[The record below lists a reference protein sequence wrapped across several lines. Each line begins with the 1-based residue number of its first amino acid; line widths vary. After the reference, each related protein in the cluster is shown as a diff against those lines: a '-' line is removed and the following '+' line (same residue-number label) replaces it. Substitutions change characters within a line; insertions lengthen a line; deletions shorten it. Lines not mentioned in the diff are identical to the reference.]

1 MEVAIYIYIYVY
13 VVRVSVSFV
22 SCLFAKCPVYGC
34 CLLLRGHWK
43 ICFANK
49 KHSLLTISSRTF
61 ELQVTGQILSP
72 TNLLAIVLQVL
83 TLGTP
88 FFLGGVTARGWEL
101 DTTERCSHHSPAIF
115 YIQNYVFYPDW
126 SLRHLKCMM
135 YHSCCLNST
144 TKIYLPP

>member
-1 MEVAIYIYIYVY
+1 MEVAIYIYVY

-61 ELQVTGQILSP
+61 THFKLQGRFYHQPI

-88 FFLGGVTARGWEL
+88 FFGGGSVTARGWEL
-101 DTTERCSHHSPAIF
+101 DTTDQSTIPASEIIQQPEPNGAVIINHGVNHLPAIF
-115 YIQNYVFYPDW
+115 YIQNYVFYPD
-126 SLRHLKCMM
+126 
-135 YHSCCLNST
+135 
-144 TKIYLPP
+144 